1 MRINIVSDIHLEF
14 GPIEIKNTEGA
25 DVLILSGDIC
35 VAADVLH
42 KDNLNNKSRKIHDF
56 FEMCSKEFK
65 NVIYIVGNHE
75 HYNGDFQRT
84 IPHLKQFLGHLD
96 NLHILDKEIVTIDD
110 VTFIG
115 GTLWTDMNK
124 EDGITLYHMSS
135 MMNDFIK
142 VSNGKIQNGIQAED
156 DKPYYRIKRL
166 TPEDVVVDH
175 KSMLEY
181 IRIIVEGKQDQKFVV
196 VGHHA
201 PSKLST
207 KPKYQDDYI
216 MNGGYSSDLSEFI
229 LDYPQIKLWT
239 HGHTHD
245 TFDYMIGGTRVVC
258 NPRGYIKYEQRA
270 DEFDPNIIFEV

>member
-1 MRINIVSDIHLEF
+1 VSDIHLEF

-42 KDNLNNKSRKIHDF
+42 KDDLNNKSRKIHDF

>member
-1 MRINIVSDIHLEF
+1 MRINIASDIHLEF

-25 DVLILSGDIC
+25 DTLILSGDIC
-35 VAADVLH
+35 VAADLTH
-42 KDNLNNKSRKIHDF
+42 KDVNDKRSRVIHDF
-56 FEMCSKEFK
+56 FEMCCNEYD

-84 IPHLKQFLGHLD
+84 IPHLKMYLQSYLE
-96 NLHILDKEIVTIDD
+96 NLHILDKSVVTIND

-124 EDGITLYHMSS
+124 EDPSTLYSMKG

-142 VSNGKIQNGIQAED
+142 VANGEIDNRG
-156 DKPYYRIKRL
+156 KPYKVINRL
-166 TPEDVVVDH
+166 TPDDVVVDH
-175 KSMLEY
+175 KEMLEY
-181 IRIIVEGKQDQKFVV
+181 IRTVVKGKYDQKFVV

-216 MNGGYSSDLSEFI
+216 MNGAYSSDLSEFI
-229 LDYPQIKLWT
+229 LDYPQIKMWT

-245 TFDYMIGGTRVVC
+245 NFDYLVGSTRVVC
-258 NPRGYIKYEQRA
+258 NPRGYIKYEHQA
-270 DEFDPNIIFEV
+270 DIFNPNIIYEI